1 MTTNVPSNLI
11 PSRITQLPTAP
22 VASADGLL
30 LFTYEGTSYQIRAGD
45 LLQVTGVPTTRQV
58 IAGTGMTGGGPLSAD
73 VTLSIANGG
82 VGTTQLASSGATAG
96 TYGNATTV
104 PVITVDATGR
114 VTAVSSVPATITG
127 YVPTS
132 RQIIAGA
139 GLEGGGNLNANV
151 TLTADFEDTA
161 PLTGTTSGSAGTL
174 NELSRGDHRH
184 PPVDLSNA
192 DQIDGILPIDQGGT
206 GRSNTSVPGGIAY
219 GGGSQIALGAA
230 GALGQVL
237 ISGGTGSPT
246 WGSALIQ
253 SDQPANLIY
262 GGPAAGVDAPTLF
275 RSMVNADL
283 PASGV
288 TAGTYGSSTLIP
300 VVTVDVK
307 GVVTGVT
314 TASFQTGLSYEGVW
328 NASTNSPA
336 LASGTGTQG
345 DYYIVSVAGT
355 TNLDGV
361 TDWQV
366 GDWAVFSGA
375 VWQKLDQTNTVTSVN
390 GQVGV
395 VVLTA
400 ANVGATAL
408 DGTGATGT
416 WGISISGTAAS
427 ATNVAGG
434 AANQIVYNTSAGV
447 TSFLAAPTVTDT
459 FLKWT
464 GSAFTWTAALTTAVT
479 SFSAGS
485 TGLTPS
491 TGTTGA
497 VTLSGT
503 LAVANGG
510 TGVTSGTGTGS
521 NVLNTSPTF
530 VTPVLGT
537 PTSGTLT
544 NATGLPLTT
553 GVTGTLP
560 VANGGTGVTTE
571 TGTGANVLNTSPTLV
586 TPILGTPT
594 SGTLTNAT
602 GLPLTT
608 GVTGTL
614 AVANGGTGATSLTAN
629 NIILGNGTSAVQVLA
644 PATSGNILTSNG
656 ATWLSTTG
664 VSGGTF

>member
-161 PLTGTTSGSAGTL
+161 PLTGTTNGSAGTL

-192 DQIDGILPIDQGGT
+192 DQIDGTLPIDQGGT

-219 GGGSQIALGAA
+219 GGGSQIALGVA
-230 GALGQVL
+230 GLNGQVL
-237 ISGGTGSPT
+237 ISGGSGAPT

-253 SDQPANLIY
+253 TDQAANLIY
-262 GGPAAGVDAPTLF
+262 GGPASGASAPTLF
-275 RSMVNADL
+275 RSLVNADL

-300 VVTVDVK
+300 VVTVDAK

-314 TASFQTGLSYEGVW
+314 TASFQTGLSYQGAW
-328 NASTNSPA
+328 NASTNSPT

-345 DYYIVSVAGT
+345 HYYIVSVAGT
-355 TNLDGV
+355 TNLNGV

-390 GQVGV
+390 SQVGA

-416 WGISISGTAAS
+416 WGIGISGTAANATTAAT

-434 AANQIVYNTSAGV
+434 AANRIVYNTSAGV
-447 TSFLAAPTVTDT
+447 TSFLAAPTVTNT
-459 FLKWT
+459 FLKWD

-530 VTPVLGT
+530 ITPVLGT

-560 VANGGTGVTTE
+560 VANGGTG
-571 TGTGANVLNTSPTLV
+571 
-586 TPILGTPT
+586 
-594 SGTLTNAT
+594 
-602 GLPLTT
+602 
-608 GVTGTL
+608 
-614 AVANGGTGATSLTAN
+614 ATSLTAN
-629 NIILGNGTSAVQVLA
+629 NLILGNGTSAVQVLA
-644 PATSGNILTSNG
+644 PSTSGNILTSNG
-656 ATWLSTTG
+656 TTWLSTTG

>member
-1 MTTNVPSNLI
+1 MTANVPSNLI
-11 PSRITQLPTAP
+11 PSRVTQLPAAP
-22 VASADGLL
+22 VASPDGLL

-73 VTLSIANGG
+73 VTLSIANSG
-82 VGTTQLASSGATAG
+82 VGTTQLANSGATAG
-96 TYGNATTV
+96 TYGDAGNV
-104 PVITVDATGR
+104 PVVTVDATGR
-114 VTAVSSVPATITG
+114 VVAVTSVAVSVAG

-192 DQIDGILPIDQGGT
+192 DQIDGTLPIDQGGT

-262 GGPAAGVDAPTLF
+262 GGPASGANAPTLF

-300 VVTVDVK
+300 VVTVDAK

-314 TASFQTGLSYEGVW
+314 TASFQTGLSYQGAW
-328 NASTNSPA
+328 NASTNSPT

-345 DYYIVSVAGT
+345 YYYIVSVAGT
-355 TNLDGV
+355 TNLNGV

-366 GDWAVFSGA
+366 GDWAVFSGT
-375 VWQKLDQTNTVTSVN
+375 VWQKLDQTNTVISVN
-390 GQVGV
+390 GQVGA

-400 ANVGATAL
+400 ANVGAPAL

-427 ATNVAGG
+427 ATNIAGG
-434 AANQIVYNTSAGV
+434 AANRIAYNTGSGASGFLVAPSSAN
-447 TSFLAAPTVTDT
+447 T
-459 FLKWT
+459 FLEWN

-560 VANGGTGVTTE
+560 VANGGTGVTTK

-644 PATSGNILTSNG
+644 PSTSGNILTSNG
-656 ATWLSTTG
+656 STWLSTTG

>member
-1 MTTNVPSNLI
+1 MTANVPSNLI
-11 PSRITQLPTAP
+11 PSRVTQLPTAP

-82 VGTTQLASSGATAG
+82 VGTTQLANSGATAG
-96 TYGNATTV
+96 TYGDAGNV
-104 PVITVDATGR
+104 PVVTVDATGR
-114 VTAVSSVPATITG
+114 VVAVTSVAVSVAG

-184 PPVDLSNA
+184 PPVNLSNA
-192 DQIDGILPIDQGGT
+192 DQIDGTLPIDQGGT

-375 VWQKLDQTNTVTSVN
+375 VWQKLDQTNTVISVN
-390 GQVGV
+390 GQVGA

-400 ANVGATAL
+400 ANVGAPAL

>member
-1 MTTNVPSNLI
+1 MTTDVPSNLI
-11 PSRITQLPTAP
+11 PSRVTQLPTAP
-22 VASADGLL
+22 VASPDGLL
-30 LFTYEGTSYQIRAGD
+30 LFTYQGTSYQIRAGD
-45 LLQVTGVPTTRQV
+45 LLQVTGVPTSRQV
-58 IAGTGMTGGGPLSAD
+58 IAGTGMSGGGPLSAD
-73 VTLSIANGG
+73 VTLSIAAGG
-82 VGTTQLASSGATAG
+82 VGTTQLAASGATAG

-192 DQIDGILPIDQGGT
+192 DQIDGTLPIDQGGT

-262 GGPAAGVDAPTLF
+262 GGPASGANAPTLF

-300 VVTVDVK
+300 VVTVDAK

-314 TASFQTGLSYEGVW
+314 TASFQTGLSYQGAW
-328 NASTNSPA
+328 NASTNSPT

-345 DYYIVSVAGT
+345 YYYIVSVAGT
-355 TNLDGV
+355 TNLNGV

-366 GDWAVFSGA
+366 GDWAVFSGT
-375 VWQKLDQTNTVTSVN
+375 VWQKLDQTNTVISVN
-390 GQVGV
+390 GQVGA

-400 ANVGATAL
+400 ANVGAPAL

-427 ATNVAGG
+427 ATNIAGG
-434 AANQIVYNTSAGV
+434 AANRIAYNTGSGASGFLVAPSSAN
-447 TSFLAAPTVTDT
+447 T
-459 FLKWT
+459 FLEWN

-560 VANGGTGVTTE
+560 VANGGTGVTTK
-571 TGTGANVLNTSPTLV
+571 TGTGANVLSTSPTLV

-614 AVANGGTGATSLTAN
+614 SVANGGTGATSLTAN
-629 NIILGNGTSAVQVLA
+629 NIILGNGTSAVQTIA
-644 PATSGNILTSNG
+644 PSTSGNILTSNG
-656 ATWLSTTG
+656 STWLSTTG

>member
-300 VVTVDVK
+300 VVTVDAK

-314 TASFQTGLSYEGVW
+314 TASFQTGLSYQGAW
-328 NASTNSPA
+328 NASTNSPT

-345 DYYIVSVAGT
+345 HYYIVSVAGT

-375 VWQKLDQTNTVTSVN
+375 VWQKLDQTNTVISVN
-390 GQVGV
+390 GQVGA

-400 ANVGATAL
+400 ANVGAPAL

-614 AVANGGTGATSLTAN
+614 SVANGGTGATSLTAN

>member
-1 MTTNVPSNLI
+1 MTANVPSNLI
-11 PSRITQLPTAP
+11 PSRVTQLPTAP

-82 VGTTQLASSGATAG
+82 VGTTQLANSGATAG
-96 TYGNATTV
+96 TYGDAGNV
-104 PVITVDATGR
+104 PVVTVDATGR
-114 VTAVSSVPATITG
+114 VVAVTSVAVSVAG

-161 PLTGTTSGSAGTL
+161 PLTGTTNGSAGTL

-192 DQIDGILPIDQGGT
+192 DQIDGTLPIDQGGT

-219 GGGSQIALGAA
+219 GGGNQIALGAA

-246 WGSALIQ
+246 WGSALIE
-253 SDQPANLIY
+253 SDQAANLIY
-262 GGPAAGVDAPTLF
+262 GGPAAGADAPTLF

-314 TASFQTGLSYEGVW
+314 TASFQTGLSYEGAW

-366 GDWAVFSGA
+366 GDWAVFSGT
-375 VWQKLDQTNTVTSVN
+375 VWQKLDQTNTVISVN
-390 GQVGV
+390 GQVGA

-400 ANVGATAL
+400 ANVGAPAL

-416 WGISISGTAAS
+416 WAIGISGTAAS

-560 VANGGTGVTTE
+560 VANGGTGVTTK

-614 AVANGGTGATSLTAN
+614 SVANGGTGATSLTAN

-656 ATWLSTTG
+656 TTWLSTTG

>member
-1 MTTNVPSNLI
+1 MTANVPSNLI
-11 PSRITQLPTAP
+11 PSRVTQLPTAP

-82 VGTTQLASSGATAG
+82 VGTTQLANSGATAG
-96 TYGNATTV
+96 TYGDAGNV
-104 PVITVDATGR
+104 PVVTVDATGR
-114 VTAVSSVPATITG
+114 VVAVTSVAVSVAG

-192 DQIDGILPIDQGGT
+192 DQIDGTLPIDQGGT

-219 GGGSQIALGAA
+219 GGGNQIALGAA

-416 WGISISGTAAS
+416 WAIGISGTAAS

>member
-1 MTTNVPSNLI
+1 MTANVPSNLI
-11 PSRITQLPTAP
+11 PSRVTQLPTAP

-82 VGTTQLASSGATAG
+82 VGTTQLANSGATAG
-96 TYGNATTV
+96 TYGDAGNV
-104 PVITVDATGR
+104 PVVTVDATGR
-114 VTAVSSVPATITG
+114 VVAVTSVAVSVAG

-366 GDWAVFSGA
+366 GDWAVFSGT
-375 VWQKLDQTNTVTSVN
+375 VWQKLDQTNTVISVN
-390 GQVGV
+390 GQVGA

-400 ANVGATAL
+400 ANVGAPAL

-530 VTPVLGT
+530 VTP
-537 PTSGTLT
+537 
-544 NATGLPLTT
+544 
-553 GVTGTLP
+553 
-560 VANGGTGVTTE
+560 
-571 TGTGANVLNTSPTLV
+571 
-586 TPILGTPT
+586 ILGTPT

-614 AVANGGTGATSLTAN
+614 SVANGGTGATSLTAN